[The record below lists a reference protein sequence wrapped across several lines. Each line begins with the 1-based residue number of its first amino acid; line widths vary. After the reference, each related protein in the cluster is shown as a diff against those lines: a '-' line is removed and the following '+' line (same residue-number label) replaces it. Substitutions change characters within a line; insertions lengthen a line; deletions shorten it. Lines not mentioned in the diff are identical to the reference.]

1 MKVWIDFSNSPH
13 PLLFEPIVDS
23 LERHGHSVMI
33 TARDNAQTVD
43 LARERYAQV
52 EVVGSR
58 SPGRVG
64 RKGFAM
70 VARVRALRE
79 WAAVERPDVA
89 VSHNSYAQ
97 IVAARS
103 RGLPVVTAMDYEHQP
118 ANHLAFRLAHRVLL
132 PDVFPKSAARKQGA
146 SEAKVIEYPGFK
158 EEVYVANFEPDPEI
172 FDSLGITDSKK
183 KVMVVMRAPPTGAL
197 YHRFDNSLF
206 HDVLYALGMRE
217 DVWCIVLCRHA
228 EQRQR
233 ILEYGLRRVIIPEE
247 VVDGR
252 SLLYFS
258 DQVIGAGGTMTREA
272 AILGIPTVTVYQGR
286 RSAIE
291 RELETMGLLRELA
304 SPADLGQLSKANTR
318 RPLDEIRARGRNL
331 ASMFVDAV
339 VEAAGRSPRVASGNG
354 ERAVP

>member
-13 PLLFEPIVDS
+13 PLLFEPIVDI

-33 TARDNAQTVD
+33 TARDNAQTVE
-43 LARERYAQV
+43 LARQRYPRV
-52 EVVGSR
+52 EVVGRR
-58 SPGRVG
+58 SPSHVG
-64 RKGFAM
+64 QKGFAI
-70 VARVRALRE
+70 VARVRELRE

-103 RGLPVVTAMDYEHQP
+103 RGVPVVTAMDYEHQP
-118 ANHLAFRLAHRVLL
+118 ANHLAFRLASRVLL
-132 PDVFPKSAARKQGA
+132 PDAFPMSAARKQGA
-146 SEAKVIEYPGFK
+146 SEGKVIQYRGFK
-158 EEVYVANFEPDPEI
+158 EDVYVANFEPDPTI
-172 FDSLGITDSKK
+172 FDSVGIRDSKE
-183 KVMVVMRAPPTGAL
+183 KVIVVMRAPPTGAL
-197 YHRFDNSLF
+197 YHRSDNNLF
-206 HDVLYALGMRE
+206 HDVLCDLGTRE
-217 DVWCIVLCRHA
+217 DVWCIVLCRQA

-233 ILEYGLRRVIIPEE
+233 IREYGLRRVIIPEE
-247 VVDGR
+247 AIDGR

-272 AILGIPTVTVYQGR
+272 AILGTPTVTIYKGR

-291 RELETMGLLRELA
+291 QRLETMGLLRELA
-304 SPADLGQLSKANTR
+304 SPADLGQLSKTKTR

-331 ASMFVDAV
+331 ASMFVDVV
-339 VEAAGRSPRVASGNG
+339 VEAAGGSPRVASADG